1 MSEEEKPKFV
11 LEVQDVYA
19 ELDLKLLFKPKKG
32 DDDNGKDTEQRS
44 V

>member
-32 DDDNGKDTEQRS
+32 DDDGKDTEQRG